1 MHSTLLCRLIFAVAF
16 FASSAGAATCPTADL
31 GNGDGPVV
39 CANHGNCDT
48 ETGSCYCDPG
58 WTFSDCSVALSARVA
73 VSYVTTINAV
83 LNESAL
89 RTHTGSSN
97 IVLLCASAN
106 LGRGCVAPRN
116 TTDGLQIQEH
126 VIGFRDSGTRTGT
139 QYAYEFQ
146 AQANSVAS
154 RKLGY
159 ALMKTY
165 LPNGAPR
172 KVVDLFNTCP
182 SYSFGAGQPALSCS
196 GKGKCVAG
204 KGGLNQCVCVDGFS
218 GDDCSRVLDCSG
230 NADCSAR
237 GICTRGGK
245 CKCDPGWT
253 GDTCS
258 QRTCPRGC
266 SQHGTCNDQGK
277 CVCDVGWTSADCS
290 RRAHPCIP
298 EPPHLALRS

>member
-1 MHSTLLCRLIFAVAF
+1 MLPRALRSTLTAITRPSVRTTATATRKPARATVILAGLSRTAPSVRPSELCRRSCIAVGFAVAP
-16 FASSAGAATCPTADL
+16 FAT
-31 GNGDGPVV
+31 
-39 CANHGNCDT
+39 
-48 ETGSCYCDPG
+48 
-58 WTFSDCSVALSARVA
+58 ALSARVA

-146 AQANSVAS
+146 AQASSVAS

-218 GDDCSRVLDCSG
+218 GDDCSRGTPHVFVAFNTQSLVVSFLLSACF
-230 NADCSAR
+230 CSAR
-237 GICTRGGK
+237 LQ
-245 CKCDPGWT
+245 W
-253 GDTCS
+253 
-258 QRTCPRGC
+258 QRRL
-266 SQHGTCNDQGK
+266 Q
-277 CVCDVGWTSADCS
+277 CS
-290 RRAHPCIP
+290 RDLHARWQV
-298 EPPHLALRS
+298 